1 MISAFPEHRY
11 AERMLPLAVIV
22 FALLLH
28 AQIGLRDIDAISYIE
43 GARSLRAGHGYV
55 SIAGVPL
62 NHWPV
67 AYSAILSLFPEPLF
81 GALIVNL
88 LSLGACVVLVI
99 RVAARAGWLRG
110 DRVLLGSILGFG
122 FLYDLASVAKPDIIC
137 YAGFLGSVL
146 CYGGDRRWRIAGLA
160 VAAALV
166 PFKMI
171 AVTFAPALLFADLAT
186 LRLGKFV
193 RERWVEVLYGF
204 AFWCLCLGLV
214 MVHNYSSLGAV
225 TVKSVSDSSFTAF
238 ANEILR
244 FCTSFFR
251 NGVVIWYGSLRGAE
265 ILIPVGV
272 VLVIGCGCL
281 TTLRRHSAGGAMWL
295 LGFVVLGLSWALE
308 LYGVYDAAPR
318 LMGYG
323 MILVLLGLRPV
334 PRVRWLWLTYACAV
348 IALTA
353 YNRID
358 KTDLGLNHP
367 MYVDAA
373 NEVRNAISSKT
384 DVVYT
389 NTFRLLDT
397 LEGIASREVA
407 DFDRVPR
414 GALYWHSSLPKP
426 DVMIQPGGSSPL
438 PEWPVVSILSTGTLY
453 RRP

>member
-1 MISAFPEHRY
+1 
-11 AERMLPLAVIV
+11 
-22 FALLLH
+22 
-28 AQIGLRDIDAISYIE
+28 
-43 GARSLRAGHGYV
+43 
-55 SIAGVPL
+55 
-62 NHWPV
+62 
-67 AYSAILSLFPEPLF
+67 
-81 GALIVNL
+81 
-88 LSLGACVVLVI
+88 VI